1 MDRLVR
7 YLFNSILNK
16 GRMCDWNGS
25 GTEGNYDLYHKYY
38 GIKERVFEMFYLIFM
53 CADSIIG
60 KNQVQNIS

>member
-1 MDRLVR
+1 
-7 YLFNSILNK
+7 
-16 GRMCDWNGS
+16 MCDWNGS